1 MAMFMRI
8 KKFRNKNGVVKLVYR
23 KKYFLFGKRYW
34 FVISRGLG
42 KTHIGYDNIDEANH
56 VYNVVKKLLEG

>member
-1 MAMFMRI
+1 MFIMRI
-8 KKFRNKNGVVKLVYR
+8 KRFRNKNGMVKLVYR

-42 KTHIGYDNIDEANH
+42 KTYMGYNNVEEANH
-56 VYNVVKKLLEG
+56 VYNVVKHLLEV